1 MTVERHVWKPECWGD
16 FDAGLT
22 KVKAVEL
29 KAKIE
34 KNVFIINLSTLSM
47 HGHRS

>member
-1 MTVERHVWKPECWGD
+1 MYEKPNAGGD

-34 KNVFIINLSTLSM
+34 KKCVYQ
-47 HGHRS
+47 